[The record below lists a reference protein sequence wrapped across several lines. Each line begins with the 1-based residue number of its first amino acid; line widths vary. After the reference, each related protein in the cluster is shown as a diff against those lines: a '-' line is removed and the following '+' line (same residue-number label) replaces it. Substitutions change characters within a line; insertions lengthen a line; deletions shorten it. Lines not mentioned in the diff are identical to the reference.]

1 MRSNPKNSLDNNR
14 PIPYWRMPSMTDKP
28 LNAQDRMRLRA
39 AEGWLELGDVVSA
52 SDELEEITA
61 EARAYPAV
69 LSMRYSIYAKAKRWD
84 MAAEVAEG
92 LTAMRPDEPKNWI
105 HLADAT
111 RRKTGGG
118 IPEAKRILKVAQ
130 VKFPAE
136 FLIPYN
142 LACYCSQLREF
153 EEAEFWIKKAMVL
166 NEKEVQKMVLD
177 EPDLKPFWDS
187 MSGTIWK
194 KE

>member
-1 MRSNPKNSLDNNR
+1 MSDMSLD
-14 PIPYWRMPSMTDKP
+14 
-28 LNAQDRMRLRA
+28 AQDQMRLRA

-52 SDELEEITA
+52 SDELEEINA
-61 EARAYPAV
+61 EARANPAV
-69 LSMRYSIYAKAKRWD
+69 LSLRYSIYAKAQRWD

-92 LTAMRPDEPKNWI
+92 LTAMRPDDSQTWI

-111 RRKTGGG
+111 RRKRGGG
-118 IPEAKRILKVAQ
+118 ISEAKRILKVAH

-136 FLIPYN
+136 FRIPYA

-153 EEAEFWIKKAMVL
+153 EETEFWIKKAMGL

-177 EPDLKPFWDS
+177 DPDLKPFWDS

>member
-1 MRSNPKNSLDNNR
+1 MSDE
-14 PIPYWRMPSMTDKP
+14 P
-28 LNAQDRMRLRA
+28 LNEQDRMRLRA
-39 AEGWLELGDVVSA
+39 AEGWFELGDVVSA
-52 SDELEEITA
+52 SDELEEISA
-61 EARAYPAV
+61 EARANPAV
-69 LSMRYSIYAKAKRWD
+69 LSLRYSIYAKAKRWD

-92 LTAMRPDEPKNWI
+92 LTSMMPDDPKNWV

-130 VKFPAE
+130 VKFPGE

-153 EEAEFWIKKAMVL
+153 EETEFWFKKAMVL
-166 NEKEVQKMVLD
+166 NDKEVQKMALD
-177 EPDLKPFWDS
+177 DPDLKPFWDS

>member
-1 MRSNPKNSLDNNR
+1 MS
-14 PIPYWRMPSMTDKP
+14 DKS
-28 LNAQDRMRLRA
+28 LNAQDQMRLRA
-39 AEGWLELGDVVSA
+39 AEGWFELGDFVSA

-61 EARAYPAV
+61 EARANPTI
-69 LSMRYSIYAKAKRWD
+69 LSLRYSIYAKAKRWD

-92 LTAMRPDEPKNWI
+92 LTSMMPDDPQNWI
-105 HLADAT
+105 HLATAT
-111 RRKTGGG
+111 RRKTRGG
-118 IPEAKRILKVAQ
+118 IPEAKRILLVVQ

-136 FLIPYN
+136 FRIPYD

-153 EEAEFWIKKAMVL
+153 EETEFWIKKAMVL

-194 KE
+194 RE